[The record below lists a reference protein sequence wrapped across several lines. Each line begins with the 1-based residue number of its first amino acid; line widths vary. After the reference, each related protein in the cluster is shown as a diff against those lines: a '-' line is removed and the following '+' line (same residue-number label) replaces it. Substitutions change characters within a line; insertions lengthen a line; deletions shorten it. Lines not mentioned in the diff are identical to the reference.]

1 MFYFILIIFFILPF
15 IAGMIQILWEEDPV
29 LTTIAFVVA
38 GIWTYIE
45 NKLK

>member
-1 MFYFILIIFFILPF
+1 MFYLILIIFFIFPF
-15 IAGMIQILWEEDPV
+15 FGTMFQILWEEDPV

-38 GIWTYIE
+38 GIWTYFE